1 MQFQYT
7 VKPSVSEH
15 LPVQEL
21 RVRLR
26 EVSQFAYGKKQKH
39 TAKTKTKLETKHE
52 KTSTQEGMNAPEHVF

>member
-21 RVRLR
+21 RDGPLAGGVLICLR
-26 EVSQFAYGKKQKH
+26 EE
-39 TAKTKTKLETKHE
+39 TKTKLETKHE
-52 KTSTQEGMNAPEHVF
+52 KTATREGLTNAPEHVF

>member
-26 EVSQFAYGKKQKH
+26 EVYWFICLREE
-39 TAKTKTKLETKHE
+39 TKTKLETKHE
-52 KTSTQEGMNAPEHVF
+52 KTAAQEGMNAPEHVF